1 MVKVEA
7 ITMTSFYPLARL
19 LGRTQMAAE
28 SRRKGLRLVMF
39 HVKQIRKI

>member
-7 ITMTSFYPLARL
+7 FTMTPFYPLARL
-19 LGRTQMAAE
+19 LGSTQMAAK
-28 SRRKGLRLVMF
+28 SRRKGLHLVMF

>member
-7 ITMTSFYPLARL
+7 FTMTSFHSPARL
-19 LGRTQMAAE
+19 LGSIQMAAE
-28 SRRKGLRLVMF
+28 SRRKGLHLVMF

>member
-7 ITMTSFYPLARL
+7 FTMTSFHSYTRL
-19 LGRTQMAAE
+19 LGSTQMAAE